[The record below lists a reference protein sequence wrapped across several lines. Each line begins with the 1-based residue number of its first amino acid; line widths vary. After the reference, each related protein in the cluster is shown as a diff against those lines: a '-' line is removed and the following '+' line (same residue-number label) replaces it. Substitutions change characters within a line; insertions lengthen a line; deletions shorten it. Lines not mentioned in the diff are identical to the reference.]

1 MACWMTCKY
10 LKNSTKYYIW
20 SKIPCLKIWY
30 DVLYIKRVCMCEYD
44 MKFLIVYAC
53 GCACTYV
60 EWHKQS
66 MHMYIYIFNIY
77 IYKSKMLSVEYNGT
91 KTNNMPNRS
100 KSKQVCCDQIIQL
113 QNMEIGSTFS
123 VQRKA
128 FSAPVYWFPGL
139 NGSFVL
145 SYQATK
151 LPDWGLGWKHQPG
164 NLPSNSET
172 NFGGKETPGKLT

>member
-1 MACWMTCKY
+1 MYCT
-10 LKNSTKYYIW
+10 LS
-20 SKIPCLKIWY
+20 
-30 DVLYIKRVCMCEYD
+30 V
-44 MKFLIVYAC
+44 
-53 GCACTYV
+53 CACVNMTWSFSLCTHV
-60 EWHKQS
+60 VVHARMWNDTS
-66 MHMYIYIFNIY
+66 NLCICISIYLTY